1 MAARLEPIGRLKR
14 GERLLI
20 VASGLTV
27 DLAGGETGAVEQY
40 FRLDGCRGAGTAR
53 AALARRRGEL
63 RVIDG
68 LRVERRCRGV
78 RRTAPRGVRRVRNH
92 QCSGDAEERR
102 HYAGAQHGAIGN
114 KYSHSS
120 SSWRWISCRYGTRR
134 R

>member
-53 AALARRRGEL
+53 TGFAGRRGEL
-63 RVIDG
+63 RGIDG
-68 LRVERRCRGV
+68 LRIERRCRGM
-78 RRTAPRGVRRVRNH
+78 
-92 QCSGDAEERR
+92 
-102 HYAGAQHGAIGN
+102 
-114 KYSHSS
+114 
-120 SSWRWISCRYGTRR
+120 
-134 R
+134 